1 MTENDGDLYAY
12 QREELLSRLQ
22 RLFDDHAPWVVHGR
36 ALLDP
41 DDIARLRQK
50 IRQGYGF
57 SRRERTA
64 LTEAGFQI
72 DALFPGR

>member
-1 MTENDGDLYAY
+1 MEDNTDLYAY
-12 QREELLSRLQ
+12 QREELLSRLKE
-22 RLFDDHAPWVVHGR
+22 LFDAHAPWVVHGR

-50 IRQGYGF
+50 IRHGYGF
-57 SRRERTA
+57 SRRERSA
-64 LTEAGFQI
+64 LTDAGFHV

>member
-1 MTENDGDLYAY
+1 MEETADLYAY
-12 QREELLSRLQ
+12 QREELLSHLKQ
-22 RLFDDHAPWVVHGR
+22 LFDAHAPWVVHGR

-57 SRRERTA
+57 SRRERAA
-64 LTEAGFQI
+64 LTEAGFHV

>member
-1 MTENDGDLYAY
+1 MTEPDADLYAY
-12 QREELLSRLQ
+12 QRDELLSRLQ
-22 RLFDDHAPWVVHGR
+22 KLFDDHAPWVVHGQ

-50 IRQGYGF
+50 IRQGHGF

-64 LTEAGFQI
+64 LTEAGFRV